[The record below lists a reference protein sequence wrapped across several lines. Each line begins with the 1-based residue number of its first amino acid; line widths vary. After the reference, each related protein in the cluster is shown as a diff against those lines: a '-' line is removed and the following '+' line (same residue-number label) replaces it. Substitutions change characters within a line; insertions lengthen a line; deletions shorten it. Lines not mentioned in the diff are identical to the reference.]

1 MADSPLSILALSPYH
16 GGPRQTFVEEL
27 SAHSAH
33 RVSLLTLPPRTWP
46 WRLKGCALHFAREIA
61 RLRRRV
67 DLIFADDLVDAARL
81 RALLPGRLRNTPIV
95 QYFHADVLSGNL
107 RGRPRD
113 EPLAMAQ
120 LTSLLSANR
129 VLVASEHHRTALCA
143 GAKKLVTT
151 FPDAVPADLME
162 RIERTVRV
170 QPPGINV
177 EAIREAAS
185 LRGRRDG
192 PPRVLWNHPWVE
204 DQRPAMFFETLDHLD
219 QEGIA
224 FRLIVVGLAV
234 RKYPDVFDRARKRLA
249 RHIDQFGFVPGRD
262 QYLSTIR
269 AADIV
274 VSTAEREW
282 FPLGTIEATLAGAAP
297 LVGRG
302 LANSEVFGDAL
313 GACSYRGPVDLRRR
327 LARRL
332 TQGALPPGA
341 AEHVGEALASRYA
354 WHGVGRALDALFA
367 REVSE
372 NS

>member
-1 MADSPLSILALSPYH
+1 MADSSLNIMALSPYH

-27 SAHSAH
+27 SAGSAH

-46 WRLKGCALHFAREIA
+46 WRLKGSAIHFAREIA

-67 DLIFADDLVDAARL
+67 DLIFTDDLVDAARL
-81 RALLPGRLRNTPIV
+81 RALLPGRLRNVPIV
-95 QYFHADVLSGNL
+95 QYFHTDVLSGDL
-107 RGRPRD
+107 KGRPRD

-120 LTSLLSANR
+120 LTSVLAANR
-129 VLVASEHHRTALCA
+129 VLVASAHHRSAICA
-143 GAKKLVTT
+143 GAERLVAT
-151 FPDAVPADLME
+151 FPDAVPVDLVE
-162 RIERTVRV
+162 RVERTVSV
-170 QPPGINV
+170 QPPGIDV
-177 EAIREAAS
+177 EAIREAAP
-185 LRGRRDG
+185 REQRDG

-204 DQRPAMFFETLDHLD
+204 EQRPAMFFETLDHLD

-234 RKYPDVFDRARKRLA
+234 RKYPDVFDRAKKRLA
-249 RHIDQFGFVPGRD
+249 RHIVQFGFVPGRD

-282 FPLGTIEATLAGAAP
+282 FPLGTIEATLAGATP
-297 LVGRG
+297 LVSRG

-327 LARRL
+327 LARLL
-332 TQGALPPGA
+332 TQGSAVGA
-341 AEHVGEALASRYA
+341 TERVGEGLTSRYA
-354 WHGVGRALDALFA
+354 WRRVGGEFDALFV
-367 REVSE
+367 REVAE